1 MTNNNENEATGTNEL
16 SEGVAH
22 KIGVE
27 MYLWRKKNVTI
38 YRQHLLVLEEYII
51 QMEKIIASMNGGSGI
66 PAKDCYALA
75 EDIVHDRA
83 MKEATYK
90 VMNQ

>member
-27 MYLWRKKNVTI
+27 MGLFRMKTI
-38 YRQHLLVLEEYII
+38 TINRQHLLVLEEYIV
-51 QMEKIIASMNGGSGI
+51 QLEE
-66 PAKDCYALA
+66 ALMAINVGHFGLYETA
-75 EDIVHDRA
+75 ENKVYNRA
-83 MKEATYK
+83 IKEATNK